1 MVNSIEDLILYQ
13 KAVCL
18 TDLIFPIAEK
28 WSYFYQ
34 ITNGTQLVRT
44 ADSIPANISE
54 GYGRFYFK
62 DSKSF
67 YYYARG
73 SLYETRTHLTL
84 ARNRNLISKEKADEL
99 LKLSDELLRI
109 LNGYI
114 NSIGHSN
121 QP

>member
-18 TDLIFPIAEK
+18 ADLIFPIAEK

-34 ITNGTQLVRT
+34 NTIGTQLVRT

-99 LKLSDELLRI
+99 LRI